1 MKELPQMMQSKIKI
15 PQLMM
20 PLFINNAGKGHKL
33 RPQLLFILM
42 IVILIYLSSKLY
54 LAKNKKINMSL
65 KLNDISTKAP
75 GDLDKDEIKDITA
88 KMIKELDELQN
99 LLFAQGKHS
108 VLVVIQGMDG
118 SGKDG
123 VIRNVLG
130 NMNPQG
136 VTVKSYKA
144 PTPEE
149 LSHDFLWR
157 IHQHA
162 PAKGMIQ
169 VFNRSHYEDILVT
182 RVHKWCD
189 DKTAAKRMKA
199 INEFETLLQIHNN
212 THILKFYLHVSPEEQ
227 QERLSERMKDP
238 TKMWKYNDRDFEEA
252 KLWDIYMNMYQDCFD
267 NCNNPPWTI
276 VPADQNWYKEYIIA
290 SQLHGLLKGL
300 DMQYPGMKK

>member
-1 MKELPQMMQSKIKI
+1 MSKNK
-15 PQLMM
+15 
-20 PLFINNAGKGHKL
+20 
-33 RPQLLFILM
+33 
-42 IVILIYLSSKLY
+42 LSS
-54 LAKNKKINMSL
+54 
-65 KLNDISTKAP
+65 TPTRAP
-75 GDLDKDEIKDITA
+75 KDLDKSEIKQKTEKIIA
-88 KMIKELDELQN
+88 ELDELQN
-99 LLFAQGKHS
+99 LLYAEGKHS

-144 PTPEE
+144 PTAEE

-189 DKTAAKRMKA
+189 DETARKRMAA
-199 INEFETLLQIHNN
+199 INDFEKLLQEHNH

-227 QERLSERMKDP
+227 HERLSERMKDP
-238 TKMWKYNDRDFEEA
+238 AKMWKYNEKDFEEA
-252 KLWDIYMNMYQDCFD
+252 KLWDVYMEMYEDCFA
-267 NCNNPPWTI
+267 NCNNPEWTI

-290 SQLHGLLKGL
+290 TALCDLLKGL
-300 DMQYPGMKK
+300 DMQFPGMKK

>member
-1 MKELPQMMQSKIKI
+1 MSK
-15 PQLMM
+15 
-20 PLFINNAGKGHKL
+20 N
-33 RPQLLFILM
+33 LL
-42 IVILIYLSSKLY
+42 
-54 LAKNKKINMSL
+54 
-65 KLNDISTKAP
+65 STTGTRAP
-75 GDLDKDEIKDITA
+75 KDLDKQEIKDKTEKILA
-88 KMIKELDELQN
+88 ELDELQN
-99 LLFAQGKHS
+99 LLYAEGKHS

-144 PTPEE
+144 PTADE

-189 DKTAAKRMKA
+189 DETARKRMAA
-199 INEFETLLQIHNN
+199 INDFEKLLQEHNN

-227 QERLSERMKDP
+227 HERLSERMKDP
-238 TKMWKYNDRDFEEA
+238 AKMWKYNEKDFEEA
-252 KLWDIYMNMYQDCFD
+252 KLWDVYIEMYEDCFA
-267 NCNNPPWTI
+267 NCNNPEWTI

-290 SQLHGLLKGL
+290 TALWDLLKGL
-300 DMQYPGMKK
+300 DMQFPGMKK